1 MSASRQAIAL
11 AGAVEQLL
19 TALVSQRRVL
29 GDDEP
34 SPLSTFQAIALR
46 FLVDAGPMRL
56 GALAD
61 TLRTTD
67 ATASRTIDVLAAHQL
82 ARREPD
88 PLDARGVI
96 VGATVAGHHAVDRR
110 RVRLA
115 LLLEALAADM
125 NPPEGERLVELLGE
139 LSELLTSRAS

>member
-1 MSASRQAIAL
+1 MSASRRAVAL

-19 TALVSQRRVL
+19 TALVGQRHVL
-29 GDDEP
+29 ADDEP
-34 SPLSTFQAIALR
+34 SPLSTFQGIALG

-61 TLRTTD
+61 ALRTTD

-82 ARREPD
+82 ACRERD
-88 PLDARGVI
+88 PLDARGV
-96 VGATVAGHHAVDRR
+96 VVAATAAGHDSVDRR

-125 NPPEGERLVELLGE
+125 DPPEGERLVELLGE
-139 LSELLTSRAS
+139 LSELLTSRAR